1 MIRRPPRSTRT
12 DTLFSYTTLFRSRAV
27 NAADPDTLA
36 RMTSARRRMFW
47 AHQMRQWHWIS
58 AAICLVAMLLF
69 AFTGITLNHAARLTA
84 SPQISQPEAQLPAA
98 LLTSLKAAPLPH
110 EAALPVAL
118 WGWLAARSEEHT
130 SE

>member
-69 AFTGITLNHAARLTA
+69 AFTGITLNHAAQIKA
-84 SPQISQPEAQLPAA
+84 SPQISQREAQLPAA
-98 LLTSLKAAPLPH
+98 LLTSLTAAPVPADAPSP
-110 EAALPVAL
+110 AALRRGLSANL
-118 WGWLAARSEEHT
+118 DELGRA
-130 SE
+130 